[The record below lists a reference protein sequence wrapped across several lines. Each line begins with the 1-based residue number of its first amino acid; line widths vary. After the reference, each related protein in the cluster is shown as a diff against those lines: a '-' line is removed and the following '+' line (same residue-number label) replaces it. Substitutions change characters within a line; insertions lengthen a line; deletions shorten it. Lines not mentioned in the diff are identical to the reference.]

1 MAVNT
6 FLGITGVK
14 SAEICYDGGM
24 ATKRKPPEQHKPN
37 GRPSLYTPELAATIC
52 ERIASGESLKGIC
65 REEGMPSH
73 VAVLRWAL
81 TIPEFRNLYTQ
92 AREMQAEILA
102 DELLEIADDGRNDWM
117 EKHDQNGQMIGWRE
131 NGEAMRRSQLRI
143 ETRKWVA
150 AKLMP
155 KRWGDKNTTELTG
168 PGGAPLAAQVIDTRN
183 LPPEAQ
189 AALYQALQL
198 IKAQQEAEDISHT
211 EEPDT

>member
-1 MAVNT
+1 MMVR
-6 FLGITGVK
+6 
-14 SAEICYDGGM
+14 M

-37 GRPSLYTPELAATIC
+37 GRPSEYNPDVGSAIC
-52 ERIASGESLKGIC
+52 ERIASGESLKSVC
-65 REEGMPSH
+65 RDEGMPAH
-73 VAVLRWAL
+73 TTVLRWAL
-81 TIPEFRNLYTQ
+81 TNPDFRNQYAT

-117 EKHDQNGQMIGWRE
+117 EKQDQNGAMTGWRE

-150 AKLMP
+150 AKLLP
-155 KRWGDKNTTELTG
+155 KRWGDKTTTEITG
-168 PGGAPLAAQVIDTRN
+168 PDGSALSAQVIDTRN

-211 EEPDT
+211 EEST